1 MSMRIPMMYRPAASG
16 EHPAN
21 RNTVSL
27 PDGPKKFRFRYGNGE
42 RDLHRQRAFGAGCS
56 VQSADC
62 LFNRCKCAS
71 RPQLTPRGYSQS
83 MFGKM
88 INMPFKLL
96 GGVARVVQAQEAK
109 KWTSLAKR
117 DATAALDNQ
126 SMDIS
131 VPDDFDPG
139 SIVLAASDAVQL
151 RSTGCILDTAAHA
164 TIHGALHI
172 PMKDI
177 GIGIAEV
184 PADVRVAVIA
194 EHTEDAHR
202 VVRFLR
208 HRGLDDT
215 WVVDGGLAAWRAVD
229 HPVHQE

>member
-1 MSMRIPMMYRPAASG
+1 
-16 EHPAN
+16 
-21 RNTVSL
+21 
-27 PDGPKKFRFRYGNGE
+27 
-42 RDLHRQRAFGAGCS
+42 
-56 VQSADC
+56 
-62 LFNRCKCAS
+62 
-71 RPQLTPRGYSQS
+71 

-96 GGVARVVQAQEAK
+96 GGVARVVQAKEAK
-109 KWTSLAKR
+109 KWTGLAER
-117 DATAALDNQ
+117 DASAALDNH

-139 SIVLAASDAVQL
+139 SIVLAASEAVQL
-151 RSTGCILDTAAHA
+151 RNTGCILDTAAHA

-184 PADVRVAVIA
+184 PADVRVAVVA
-194 EHTEDAHR
+194 ESPEDAHR